1 MSTVHAP
8 SRRRQRS
15 AQLVNSLTVLA
26 SALALSI
33 SLSGTVAA
41 RQLIDDDQGHV
52 LLISPRQEV
61 LPISGAQRFEFK
73 LRTTAGHNVL
83 VNG

>member
-1 MSTVHAP
+1 MISMHAP

-15 AQLVNSLTVLA
+15 AQLLNLLTGLA
-26 SALALSI
+26 GALALSI

-41 RQLIDDDQGHV
+41 RPLIDDDQGHV
-52 LLISPRQEV
+52 LLISPRQGV
-61 LPISGAQRFEFK
+61 PPMSGAQRIEFK